1 MTTGALLEL
10 KDIHKSFGPKKVLQG
25 VNLDVAPG
33 KSLVVLGGSGSGK
46 SVMLKNAL
54 GLMTPDAGQIL
65 FDGDDVTHD
74 QGKTR
79 EAMRARIGMLFQSA
93 ALFDS
98 LTVWEN
104 IAFRLL
110 NSDGMKRKD
119 AKERAI
125 ETLKQV
131 RLGSDVADLTP
142 AEISG
147 GMQKRV
153 GLARAIVSKPELIFF
168 DEPTTGL
175 DPITADAIND
185 LIVEQTKALG
195 AAAISITHDMAS
207 ARKIADEIAML
218 FEGQIIWRGPASQID
233 ESGNA
238 HVDQFVHGRADG
250 PIQPALW
257 RSLPRSA
264 RGQSHPRLHWLDV
277 HFQAMCRAHR
287 PAYRS
292 AYRASDPPNR
302 ENMIR
307 KSRRR
312 H

>member
-1 MTTGALLEL
+1 MSTRPLLEL
-10 KDIHKSFGPKKVLQG
+10 KDVHKSFGPKKVLQG
-25 VNLDVAPG
+25 VNIDVSPG

-54 GLMTPDAGQIL
+54 GLMTPDRGQIL
-65 FDGDDVTHD
+65 FDGEDVTHD

-98 LTVWEN
+98 LTIWEN
-104 IAFRLL
+104 VAFRLL
-110 NSDGMKRKD
+110 NSDGLKRKD

-218 FEGQIIWRGPASQID
+218 FEGKIIWRGPASQID
-233 ESGNA
+233 HSGHD
-238 HVDQFVHGRADG
+238 HVDQFVHGRAEG
-250 PIQPALW
+250 PIQPAL
-257 RSLPRSA
+257 
-264 RGQSHPRLHWLDV
+264 
-277 HFQAMCRAHR
+277 
-287 PAYRS
+287 
-292 AYRASDPPNR
+292 
-302 ENMIR
+302 
-307 KSRRR
+307 
-312 H
+312 

>member
-1 MTTGALLEL
+1 MSQPIL
-10 KDIHKSFGPKKVLQG
+10 KLSGVEKSFGQNHVLRG

-33 KSLVVLGGSGSGK
+33 KSLVVIGGSGSGK

-54 GLMTPDAGQIL
+54 GLMTPDRGNVS
-65 FDGDDVTHD
+65 FDGEDVTHAN
-74 QGKTR
+74 GKTR

-104 IAFRLL
+104 VAFRLIHA
-110 NSDGMKRKD
+110 DRIKRKD

-125 ETLKQV
+125 ETLKKV
-131 RLGSDVADLTP
+131 RLGPDVADLRP

-153 GLARAIVSKPELIFF
+153 GLARAIIAKPDLIFF

-185 LIVEQTKALG
+185 LILEQVKALG
-195 AAAISITHDMAS
+195 AATISITHDMPS

-218 FEGQIIWRGPASQID
+218 FEGKIIWRGPVSNID
-233 ESGNA
+233 TSGSA
-238 HVDQFVHGRADG
+238 HVEQFVKGLAEG
-250 PIQPALW
+250 PIQP
-257 RSLPRSA
+257 
-264 RGQSHPRLHWLDV
+264 G
-277 HFQAMCRAHR
+277 F
-287 PAYRS
+287 
-292 AYRASDPPNR
+292 
-302 ENMIR
+302 
-307 KSRRR
+307 
-312 H
+312 

>member
-1 MTTGALLEL
+1 MTTGTLLEL
-10 KDIHKSFGPKKVLQG
+10 KDVHKSFGPKQVLKG
-25 VNLDVAPG
+25 VDIDVAPG

-54 GLMTPDAGQIL
+54 GLMTPDAGQIV

-218 FEGQIIWRGPASQID
+218 FEGKIIWRGPASEID
-233 ESGNA
+233 NSGNA

-250 PIQPALW
+250 PIQPAL
-257 RSLPRSA
+257 
-264 RGQSHPRLHWLDV
+264 
-277 HFQAMCRAHR
+277 
-287 PAYRS
+287 
-292 AYRASDPPNR
+292 
-302 ENMIR
+302 
-307 KSRRR
+307 
-312 H
+312 

>member
-1 MTTGALLEL
+1 MTDGPLLEL
-10 KDIHKSFGPKKVLQG
+10 KDVHKSFGPKQVLTG
-25 VNLDVAPG
+25 VNIDVSPG

-54 GLMTPDAGQIL
+54 GLMTPDAGQII
-65 FDGDDVTHD
+65 FDGEDVTHD

-110 NSDGMKRKD
+110 NADGMKRKD
-119 AKERAI
+119 AKERAV

-153 GLARAIVSKPELIFF
+153 GLARAIVSKPDLIFF

-195 AAAISITHDMAS
+195 AAAVSITQDMAS

-218 FEGQIIWRGPASQID
+218 FEGKIIWRGPASQID

-250 PIQPALW
+250 PIQPAL
-257 RSLPRSA
+257 
-264 RGQSHPRLHWLDV
+264 
-277 HFQAMCRAHR
+277 
-287 PAYRS
+287 
-292 AYRASDPPNR
+292 
-302 ENMIR
+302 
-307 KSRRR
+307 
-312 H
+312 

>member
-1 MTTGALLEL
+1 MSSPILAL
-10 KDIHKSFGPKKVLQG
+10 DNIHKSFGANKVLRG
-25 VNLDVAPG
+25 VTLDVAPG

-54 GLMTPDAGQIL
+54 GLMTPDQGQIL
-65 FDGDDVTHD
+65 FDGKDVTRD
-74 QGKTR
+74 QGAGR
-79 EAMRARIGMLFQSA
+79 EAQRARMGMLFQSA

-104 IAFRLL
+104 VAFRLI
-110 NSDGMKRKD
+110 NADGVGRRD

-153 GLARAIVSKPELIFF
+153 GLARAIITKPDLIFF

-195 AAAISITHDMAS
+195 AAAVSITHDMAS

-218 FEGQIIWRGPASQID
+218 YEGVIIWRGPASSID
-233 ESGNA
+233 ESGNEY
-238 HVDQFVHGRADG
+238 VDQFVHGRAEG
-250 PIQPALW
+250 PIQPAL
-257 RSLPRSA
+257 
-264 RGQSHPRLHWLDV
+264 
-277 HFQAMCRAHR
+277 
-287 PAYRS
+287 
-292 AYRASDPPNR
+292 
-302 ENMIR
+302 
-307 KSRRR
+307 
-312 H
+312 

>member
-1 MTTGALLEL
+1 MTDGPLLEL
-10 KDIHKSFGPKKVLQG
+10 KDVHKSFGPKQVLKG
-25 VNLDVAPG
+25 VNIDVSPG

-54 GLMTPDAGQIL
+54 GLMTPNAGQII
-65 FDGDDVTHD
+65 FNGEDVTHD

-110 NSDGMKRKD
+110 NADGMKRKD
-119 AKERAI
+119 AKERAV

-153 GLARAIVSKPELIFF
+153 GLARAIVSKPDLIFF

-195 AAAISITHDMAS
+195 AAAVSITHDMAS

-218 FEGQIIWRGPASQID
+218 FEGKIIWRGPASMID
-233 ESGNA
+233 ESGND

-250 PIQPALW
+250 PIQPAL
-257 RSLPRSA
+257 
-264 RGQSHPRLHWLDV
+264 
-277 HFQAMCRAHR
+277 
-287 PAYRS
+287 
-292 AYRASDPPNR
+292 
-302 ENMIR
+302 
-307 KSRRR
+307 
-312 H
+312 